1 MAIDHTCALQ
11 LHPQQGATEMDRLRL
26 RAEAQMSARYKKRW
40 DKGMEERTPQM
51 NGVVTRRSSNDA
63 AVETSQHGRALTT
76 FLVYGVAFVAAFA
89 VMMFFVSQPR
99 DGVVGVPGNDS
110 FYHLKMSEL
119 LPDVGLVK
127 TFPWL
132 QFSYF
137 RTEGDGFVSH
147 HYGFHCLLYPF
158 VAASKY
164 LTGDA
169 LAGGRWAVSTFFAI
183 TVCIFLLI
191 LRKAK
196 VPLAPLWLLLLLILP
211 HQFFMRHGYVRAIG
225 PALAMMML
233 LIYCLLRRRPVKLAM
248 VAGLSNHLYLG
259 AIMYTPVIVGAYA
272 AASVLDRRETR
283 KFPWLLVSAA
293 AIGWGLGAIT
303 YPYFDGMVEFL
314 KLQVFGTGLSPDI
327 AVGREWKPYDGVWW
341 FVTELCGPL
350 LLVTMSVAVAR
361 FRLGPRLDVDELFL
375 LFLNLGFLV
384 LTLKA
389 RRFIEYW
396 PMFALLSV
404 ALMSRPLFG
413 TWWAT
418 AQEKVGRVKAAHRQ
432 RTLVTVGLSIWVIVF
447 VGLAGYPRWLN
458 VRQSSACKFDLPAI
472 RATMDFV
479 KANSQPE
486 EVIFTTDWDDF
497 PLFFYHNAQNY
508 YVVGLDPKFTHER
521 RPDLWERYV
530 KLTRGRAPVTTSLK
544 REDDSGKTFVDKLD
558 IKLADIRSHFRADL
572 VITDGDHTKLARQLA
587 RDKDLATLIYPE
599 SDYAKCREAPFLVF
613 RIRPAK
619 TGDSNPEVTSQS
631 AS

>member
-1 MAIDHTCALQ
+1 MAIDHTRALQ
-11 LHPQQGATEMDRLRL
+11 LPAKCDATEMDRLHR
-26 RAEAQMSARYKKRW
+26 RDEAMTSARYEKRLES
-40 DKGMEERTPQM
+40 GMEERTSEINTVAICRP
-51 NGVVTRRSSNDA
+51 VNDA
-63 AVETSQHGRALTT
+63 AVATPRRSQALPTL
-76 FLVYGVAFVAAFA
+76 LVYVAAFVAAFA
-89 VMMFFVSQPR
+89 VMMFFVSHPR

-119 LPDVGLVK
+119 LPEVGLVK

-164 LTGDA
+164 LTGDP

-183 TVCIFLLI
+183 TACIYLLI

-233 LIYCLLRRRPVKLAM
+233 LIYCLIRRRPLGLAV

-259 AIMYTPVIVGAYA
+259 AIMYTPVIVGAFA
-272 AASVLDRRETR
+272 AASLLDRRETR

-293 AIGWGLGAIT
+293 VIGWGLGAVT

-350 LLVTMSVAVAR
+350 LLVMVPVTVAR
-361 FRLGPRLDVDELFL
+361 FRLGPRLDVDELFV

-396 PMFALLSV
+396 PMFSLLSV

-413 TWWAT
+413 EWWAA
-418 AQEKVGRVKAAHRQ
+418 AQGKVGGVKAAHRQ
-432 RTLVTVGLSIWVIVF
+432 RLFVTMGLSIWVIVF
-447 VGLAGYPRWLN
+447 VGVAGYPRWLS
-458 VRQSSACKFDLPAI
+458 VRQSSVCKFDLPAI

-497 PLFFYHNAQNY
+497 PLFFYHNAKNY

-530 KLTRGRAPVTTSLK
+530 KLTRGRAPVTTTLK

-558 IKLADIRSHFRADL
+558 IKLADIRSHFHADL
-572 VITDGDHTKLARQLA
+572 VITDSDHTKLARQLA

-599 SDYAKCREAPFLVF
+599 TDYAKCREAPFLVF
-613 RIRPAK
+613 RIHPFK
-619 TGDSNPEVTSQS
+619 SDLVSPELTSQP